1 MESIKPL
8 EGTNEK
14 KTASSRRGYLITKRL
29 FDIVMSLLALI
40 VLSPVFLVT
49 AIAIWI
55 EDRGPAIYVQKRVGQ
70 GEKVF
75 SIYKFR
81 SMRTDAEQIHEQMKR
96 ECGNDEVSFKLKDD
110 PRVTVVGKI
119 IRKFNIDELP
129 QLLNILS
136 GDMSIVGPRPLP
148 VYEFEDE
155 KKLYGDKYAL
165 RYEAPQGLTCIW
177 QVSNRAEVSF
187 ERRMQMDVEYVRK
200 CSFGLDII
208 LIVKTGLY
216 AILGKAE
223 Y

>member
-8 EGTNEK
+8 EGTLEQK
-14 KTASSRRGYLITKRL
+14 VTGSKRGYLLGKRI
-29 FDIVMSLLALI
+29 FDVVMSLVALI

-81 SMRTDAEQIHEQMKR
+81 SMRTDAEQIHEQMKK

-129 QLLNILS
+129 QLLNILL

-177 QVSNRAEVSF
+177 QISNRADVSF
-187 ERRMQMDVEYVRK
+187 ERRMQMDVEYVEK
-200 CSFGLDII
+200 CSFGLDIM
-208 LIVKTGLY
+208 LIFKTALY
-216 AILGKAE
+216 AVLGKAE